1 MTHSCPPLHFSIKS
15 ELLAHVD
22 LGTRHVSLQGHLP
35 ALGQYLY
42 VFLGTSKNNFSFK
55 IKQNLKEK
63 KNTKK
68 NPNKKQTWS
77 LIKRFWTE
85 LKWSVNF
92 LDSAQ
97 LQYEYVKIWISV
109 HCYRKKAIKQ
119 RKWAENDV
127 LVNCMSCLSY
137 CFFVCFWRITL
148 FVWISYR

>member
-22 LGTRHVSLQGHLP
+22 LGTQHVSLQGHLP

-63 KNTKK
+63 KKYQKK
-68 NPNKKQTWS
+68 PQQKTNLISHQT
-77 LIKRFWTE
+77 
-85 LKWSVNF
+85 F
-92 LDSAQ
+92 LDWIKMECQFSGFSTITVRICKNMNFSAL
-97 LQYEYVKIWISV
+97 LQ
-109 HCYRKKAIKQ
+109 KKAIKQ

-148 FVWISYR
+148 FVWMSYR